1 MLPSLLA
8 AMHDRLTALVSA
20 SNQQNLPLLFA
31 VAAVAVAAGPWL
43 SNSSTTGMLL
53 DRLDILVGT
62 SRIAVTFSVS

>member
-20 SNQQNLPLLFA
+20 SNQQNLPLLF
-31 VAAVAVAAGPWL
+31 AVAAGPWL